1 MMSSKTDRPT
11 EAKRPVA
18 RQWGGWALAIAAPL
32 LAFAPANAASQV
44 VGPDFSVA
52 VTLSP
57 QAAAR
62 LANPKETVLVAANFY
77 GIPKAE
83 KLRMEYQGQFPLADE
98 QDIEI
103 PGAGVAHF
111 VGPHY
116 DKSKLSAMQGDVL
129 MVALQIVSGRHSSP
143 DNLLDCAPYEDSIA
157 HAAEKPIA
165 ILCKLI
171 GEH

>member
-1 MMSSKTDRPT
+1 MMSGKINPPIEGNR
-11 EAKRPVA
+11 RVA
-18 RQWGGWALAIAAPL
+18 SRWGGWALVIVGPL
-32 LAFAPANAASQV
+32 LACAPAQAASQV
-44 VGPDFSVA
+44 VGPDFSVV

-62 LANPKETVLVAANFY
+62 LANPKETVLVAASFY

-83 KLRMEYQGQFPLADE
+83 KLRMEYQGQFPLAAE
-98 QDIEI
+98 QDIEL

-129 MVALQIVSGRHSSP
+129 MVGLQIYSGRHSSP

-157 HAAEKPIA
+157 RAAEKPIA
-165 ILCKLI
+165 VLCKLI
-171 GEH
+171 GEQ